1 MKKIFL
7 IFTTISLIAGVGC
20 KKGYLDI
27 NTNPNQSTSADP
39 SLVLPAALVATVANY
54 YPGPTTISE
63 WMQSWA
69 VSGSY
74 AINGNDPGF
83 TYKMTTGFGDGFWQ
97 SVYDNLED
105 YQYIQKSANASG
117 NGFLEGIARIMKAF
131 NYMHLVDLWGDI
143 PYSDALRGALSL
155 RPKYDKGVDVYD
167 SLFNE
172 LQAGI
177 TLINNSGAT
186 ISATSDVM
194 FGGDKTSWVQFANTV
209 RLEMLLRM
217 SQMATKPDFF
227 QPNLAL
233 TQSEPAGFLAADA
246 LVQPGYTNSSGQ
258 GNPFWQ
264 RFYNLTGGLVSSF
277 GDFWAANIFAVNYF
291 QSNNDPRLGRVYTG
305 IKYPLQWVGCTVG
318 LANNNPTNG
327 NYSVFGPGLLR
338 GYDIKTD
345 QYGFDSLYTVNTGNG
360 STAPAVMMLASESY
374 FLQAEAVVLGYI
386 TGDAKSLYES
396 GVTASFEYYG
406 AQQDLKKV
414 PDSNGVVRD
423 SVRLTPDESATNYY
437 SQNDPR
443 TNFALAT
450 TPAAQQS
457 LILRQKW
464 AALIGINS
472 FESYDDYRKFDNLH
486 TGTAPFAGPLGDT
499 PMSASPYIDVPKIPI
514 RWLYPQSE
522 YSKNPDN
529 VPALFD
535 HQTSKIFWM
544 Q

>member
-131 NYMHLVDLWGDI
+131 NYMHLVDAWGDI

-217 SQMATKPDFF
+217 SQMATKPDYF

-233 TQSEPAGFLAADA
+233 TQSEPAGFLTADA
-246 LVQPGYTNSSGQ
+246 VVQPGYTNSSGQ

-277 GDFWAANIFAVNYF
+277 GDFWAANAYSVNF
-291 QSNNDPRLGRVYTG
+291 FKNTNDPRLTLEYSPVKPPSPNAGQV
-305 IKYPLQWVGCTVG
+305 VGNVVG

-327 NYSVFGPGLLR
+327 NYSIFGDGVLQGP
-338 GYDIKTD
+338 
-345 QYGFDSLYTVNTGNG
+345 
-360 STAPAVMMLASESY
+360 TAPAPIMLASESY
-374 FLQAEAVVLGYI
+374 FLQAEAIALGYLS
-386 TGDAKSLYES
+386 GDDNAMYQS
-396 GVTASFEYYG
+396 GIQASFEYLG
-406 AQQDLKKV
+406 L
-414 PDSNGVVRD
+414 PDTTFTNWYNSKAGNIHVD
-423 SVRLTPDESATNYY
+423 YATATSVIEKQTIIS
-437 SQNDPR
+437 
-443 TNFALAT
+443 
-450 TPAAQQS
+450 
-457 LILRQKW
+457 RQKW
-464 AALIGINS
+464 AALISINS
-472 FESYDDYRKFDNLH
+472 FESYDDYRKFNALH

-499 PMSASPYIDVPKIPI
+499 PMSASPYIDVAKIPI

-535 HQTSKIFWM
+535 HQTSTIFWM